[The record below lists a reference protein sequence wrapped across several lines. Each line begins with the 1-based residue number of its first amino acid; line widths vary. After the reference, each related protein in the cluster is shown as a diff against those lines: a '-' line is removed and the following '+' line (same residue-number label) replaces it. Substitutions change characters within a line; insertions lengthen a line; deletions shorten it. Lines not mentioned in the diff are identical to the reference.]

1 MSFWTGLEAFT
12 GHRPG
17 AFTGMTMKDL
27 FDKDMWDRMPR
38 TWSGQRMPTGPTD
51 IRTGRAGEPMMTN
64 WARGG
69 GGQTPTSVP
78 QPAFSSPMQPEGAL
92 AGPSQYPQVSALPES
107 NITSRPIPTNPYK
120 RDWRPGMSQIGGNTV
135 PTMYHPYMF
144 GQRPDQMGAAQWNP
158 LNRRMQQS
166 KLDQQGLTTAGQYRA
181 GLQDAVGTLGD
192 AFLPKNVMAQ
202 GREMWGDLR
211 DHYYPGKD
219 ASNPQY
225 DSTMQQ
231 MADMTTVKKITDD
244 ASPNTIT
251 QTIKQQVPANPTK
264 TLMNMNQPGFLEKL
278 GTGIGEQW
286 SNLWDGSVLRHGAG
300 AWDAMKD
307 LSRKRHEEEM
317 LRRQRGY

>member
-27 FDKDMWDRMPR
+27 FDNDMWKRLPK
-38 TWSGQRMPTGPTD
+38 TWSGKMGTEAYLKANPTEQMFSRG
-51 IRTGRAGEPMMTN
+51 GEPMYTKWFDKN
-64 WARGG
+64 AGVREEI
-69 GGQTPTSVP
+69 TSRNRTDQIP
-78 QPAFSSPMQPEGAL
+78 MFSSPMQPEGAL
-92 AGPSQYPQVSALPES
+92 AGPPQYPQTRALPP
-107 NITSRPIPTNPYK
+107 RPNLIPQPVPGWTPPRTQAEMVQEIGPYT
-120 RDWRPGMSQIGGNTV
+120 GMGDAYSGWGGYIGSAKNAHMG
-135 PTMYHPYMF
+135 
-144 GQRPDQMGAAQWNP
+144 MGASGYQVP
-158 LNRRMQQS
+158 P
-166 KLDQQGLTTAGQYRA
+166 
-181 GLQDAVGTLGD
+181 V
-192 AFLPKNVMAQ
+192 
-202 GREMWGDLR
+202 
-211 DHYYPGKD
+211 
-219 ASNPQY
+219 PQF
-225 DSTMQQ
+225 DST

-307 LSRKRHEEEM
+307 LSRKRYEEEM

>member
-69 GGQTPTSVP
+69 GGQEEVISRHRPDVP
-78 QPAFSSPMQPEGAL
+78 QPSSTAL
-92 AGPSQYPQVSALPES
+92 MKQNEMAAAYSAMSPQDKLF
-107 NITSRPIPTNPYK
+107 PY
-120 RDWRPGMSQIGGNTV
+120 V
-135 PTMYHPYMF
+135 PTPRAEARPVPGWTPPRNPAEVIQETGRYYGMGDPYSGWGGYLGSAKNAHM
-144 GQRPDQMGAAQWNP
+144 GMGA
-158 LNRRMQQS
+158 S
-166 KLDQQGLTTAGQYRA
+166 GYR
-181 GLQDAVGTLGD
+181 V
-192 AFLPKNVMAQ
+192 PPV
-202 GREMWGDLR
+202 
-211 DHYYPGKD
+211 
-219 ASNPQY
+219 PQF
-225 DSTMQQ
+225 DST

-307 LSRKRHEEEM
+307 LSRKRYEEEM

>member
-17 AFTGMTMKDL
+17 AFTGMTMKGL
-27 FDKDMWDRMPR
+27 FDKDMWDRLPQ
-38 TWSGQRMPTGPTD
+38 TWSGQMGTPAHLQANPMDR
-51 IRTGRAGEPMMTN
+51 RTNRAGEPMTTN

-69 GGQTPTSVP
+69 AAAPVPANVSEWVNPNTQASPVQMNQLGTAQVQTRALPSRAALNP
-78 QPAFSSPMQPEGAL
+78 QPVPGWTPPRNPAEVIQET
-92 AGPSQYPQVSALPES
+92 GPYWGMGDPYSGWGGYIGSAK
-107 NITSRPIPTNPYK
+107 NAHM
-120 RDWRPGMSQIGGNTV
+120 G
-135 PTMYHPYMF
+135 
-144 GQRPDQMGAAQWNP
+144 MGASGYQVP
-158 LNRRMQQS
+158 P
-166 KLDQQGLTTAGQYRA
+166 T
-181 GLQDAVGTLGD
+181 
-192 AFLPKNVMAQ
+192 
-202 GREMWGDLR
+202 
-211 DHYYPGKD
+211 
-219 ASNPQY
+219 PQF
-225 DSTMQQ
+225 DST

>member
-69 GGQTPTSVP
+69 GGQEEVISRHRPDVP
-78 QPAFSSPMQPEGAL
+78 QPSSTAL
-92 AGPSQYPQVSALPES
+92 MKQNEMAAAYSAMSPQDKLF
-107 NITSRPIPTNPYK
+107 PY
-120 RDWRPGMSQIGGNTV
+120 V
-135 PTMYHPYMF
+135 PTPRAEARPVPGWTPPRNPAEVIQETGRYYGMGDPYSGWGGYIGSAKNAHM
-144 GQRPDQMGAAQWNP
+144 GMGASGYQVP
-158 LNRRMQQS
+158 
-166 KLDQQGLTTAGQYRA
+166 QGYHQADPG
-181 GLQDAVGTLGD
+181 GLL
-192 AFLPKNVMAQ
+192 
-202 GREMWGDLR
+202 
-211 DHYYPGKD
+211 
-219 ASNPQY
+219 
-225 DSTMQQ
+225 
-231 MADMTTVKKITDD
+231 DMTTVKKEVDD
-244 ASPNTIT
+244 PGVPNTVT
-251 QTIKQQVPANPTK
+251 QTIKQKVPANPTK

-278 GTGIGEQW
+278 GTGIGEQL

-307 LSRKRHEEEM
+307 LAKKRHEEEM